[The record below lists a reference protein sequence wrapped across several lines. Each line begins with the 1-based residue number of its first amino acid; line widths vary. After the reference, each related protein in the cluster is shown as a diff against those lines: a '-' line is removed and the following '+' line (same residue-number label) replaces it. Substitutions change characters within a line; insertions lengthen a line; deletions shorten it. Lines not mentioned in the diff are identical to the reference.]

1 MNLTVCPV
9 LKVLFVY
16 LSVSLSA
23 NCSFVCRPKPDPRGP
38 WAAPT
43 PPMPYPYESRRFE
56 AQRELAGLEPGD
68 TEPPWHYPE
77 VTG

>member
-38 WAAPT
+38 WAPT
-43 PPMPYPYESRRFE
+43 PPHPCHISMRVGVLRRN
-56 AQRELAGLEPGD
+56 ASWQG
-68 TEPPWHYPE
+68 
-77 VTG
+77 